1 MRIAIISHSTVDL
14 RQQLFY
20 EELSKHADV
29 LALSPKMWRHQRAS
43 DKKLDNYE
51 LVTFPVPNAGN
62 ANTYTFPELAYEWI
76 KEFNPDIIYTQNE
89 PWQWQ
94 TARSMRWAKR
104 LRCKHVIFTWENL
117 PMPIQPDERKTIME
131 ADLIVCG
138 NQGAR
143 KRMWQ
148 YAKKTTIIPQVGVD
162 CSLFRRMPEIGKVA
176 DLVFVGRKTPEKG
189 YNMILDISNEHP
201 TIIPPTYP
209 YEEMPYVYNEALI
222 HVAPSYALPQ
232 WAEQNAPFCNVEA
245 LACEVPCVTT
255 RSGAIPEYLED
266 CRGAVLIPEK
276 DEKALKDTIDLLLSD
291 KEVLKD
297 MGKNGREWVL
307 KNYSNEVIAK
317 KLTEWL
323 EEVVS

>member
-20 EELSKHADV
+20 EEFNV
-29 LALSPKMWRHQRAS
+29 LALSPKIWRHQRATN
-43 DKKLDNYE
+43 KKMGNYE
-51 LVTFPVPNAGN
+51 LVTFPVSNAGN
-62 ANTYTFPELAYEWI
+62 ANVYTFPEMAYERI

-104 LRCKHVIFTWENL
+104 LGCKHVIFTWENL
-117 PMPIQPDERKTIME
+117 PMPVQASERKVITE
-131 ADLIVCG
+131 SDLIVCG

-148 YAKKTTIIPQVGVD
+148 YAKKTTILPQVGVD
-162 CSLFRRMPEIGKVA
+162 CSLFKKMPEIGKVA

-189 YNMILDISNEHP
+189 YNMILDISNGYSVY
-201 TIIPPTYP
+201 IPPNLP
-209 YEEMPYVYNEALI
+209 YEEMPSVYNRALI
-222 HVAPSYALPQ
+222 HVAPSYALPR
-232 WAEQNAPFCNVEA
+232 WMEQNSPFSNVEA
-245 LACEVPCVTT
+245 LACEVPCITT

-276 DEKALKDTIDLLLSD
+276 DEEALKDAIDHLLSD
-291 KEVLKD
+291 KEGLKE
-297 MGKNGREWVL
+297 MGRDGREWVL
-307 KNYSNEVIAK
+307 ENYSNEVIAK
-317 KLTEWL
+317 KLIESL